1 MNSDSVMTSW
11 NSHISWT
18 SSVQNLDRHPE
29 LRPTDIVLILCKII
43 PRVVQRSRQE
53 PDVARLLD
61 RVVEVER
68 VRVRGRDD
76 C

>member
-1 MNSDSVMTSW
+1 M
-11 NSHISWT
+11 IACFFK
-18 SSVQNLDRHPE
+18 
-29 LRPTDIVLILCKII
+29 IV
-43 PRVVQRSRQE
+43 PRVVQGNRQQ